1 MDTNDKVDGPTVCTC
16 GKLRRLTRRVTQI
29 YDGFLEPVGLTITQ
43 FAILG
48 PVMRHGGIAM
58 GALAEIMVMDP
69 TTLTRNL
76 RPLMDRGYIK
86 VVRDATDRR
95 RQGIWAT
102 EAGKA
107 VAREAAPHWRKA
119 QAHVAAVVGGGEV
132 ERLGGL
138 LDLSLARLVQA

>member
-1 MDTNDKVDGPTVCTC
+1 MHPDNKGDGPTVCTC

-43 FAILG
+43 FAILS
-48 PVMRHGGIAM
+48 PVMRHGGITM
-58 GALAEIMVMDP
+58 GALAETMVMDP

-76 RPLMDRGYIK
+76 RPLMERGYVK
-86 VVRDATDRR
+86 VVRDSTDRR
-95 RQGIWAT
+95 RQGIWPT

-107 VAREAAPHWRKA
+107 IAREAGPHWRKA
-119 QAHVAAVVGGGEV
+119 QAHVASVVGVHEV

-138 LDLSLARLVQA
+138 LDLSLVRLVEA